1 MAGRI
6 SSGFSWVGLLLL
18 ISMLM
23 APVPAFS
30 TDDAGPRGIL
40 GGWVTKDDKS
50 VVEVYECDN
59 GAYCLKI
66 VWLKE
71 PLEKDGSAKVD
82 KNNPDSARKQD
93 PIIGLTIGSG
103 FMYKG
108 GSVWKEGNI
117 YDPDN
122 GKTYSCK
129 MELDGD
135 SLKVRGFIG
144 VSLFGRTE
152 LWKRKQ

>member
-6 SSGFSWVGLLLL
+6 STGLWRTVLLLL
-18 ISMLM
+18 ICVFMTPAS
-23 APVPAFS
+23 AFS
-30 TDDAGPRGIL
+30 KDDAGPVGIL
-40 GGWVTKDDKS
+40 GGWLTKDDKS
-50 VVEVYECDN
+50 VVEVYECAN
-59 GAYCLKI
+59 GTFCLKI

-71 PLEKDGSAKVD
+71 PLEKDGTAKVD
-82 KNNPDSARKQD
+82 KNNPDPARKQD

-103 FMYKG
+103 FMYNG
-108 GSVWKEGNI
+108 PNVWKEGNI

-152 LWKRKQ
+152 VWKRRR